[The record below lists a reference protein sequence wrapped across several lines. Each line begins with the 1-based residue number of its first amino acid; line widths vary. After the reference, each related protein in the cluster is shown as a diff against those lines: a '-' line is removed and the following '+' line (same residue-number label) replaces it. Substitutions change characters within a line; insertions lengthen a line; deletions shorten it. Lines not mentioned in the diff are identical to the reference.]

1 MSWKDLS
8 MADRAEYIKAGIQN
22 GITDLSHIEESYNE
36 YENGKLEASN
46 SIEKSLLN
54 KSIENAFKKIPKAI
68 RGVEQEVNKYADEF
82 KNTFGIS
89 LRDAA
94 GIIPYIGDALD
105 VKDISENIIDKRYG
119 EAALEAGLL
128 LLPNAIEKPLKYV
141 AKGLREA
148 LRYANDFS
156 ISLPFTINAMAK
168 KKRYVPFMSKA
179 KKQEYLDELDFRIRS
194 EVRPFTKEIVNNNVR
209 VRNNNNS
216 IKEFTPDFLRTRA
229 SSSMNTS
236 PHPFFPKVEFK
247 RIIPGAYGK
256 YDPNAN
262 IIKLQTRDFLGN
274 HRLRKADK
282 ILGTAAHEY
291 GHFWSRQYPRVKDLG
306 IPVRKY
312 YGPNMNHPD
321 INIFRPIFKHKPGK
335 WESHPD
341 EVIAEVFKGKWD
353 TKSPDI
359 IGPNSPNLEYIAK
372 SLSKSFNINRKEA
385 KKMILEMGDK
395 GYKYG
400 GKLN

>member
-8 MADRAEYIKAGIQN
+8 MADRAEYIKAGVQN
-22 GITDLSHIEESYNE
+22 GITDLSHIKKSYNE
-36 YENGKLEASN
+36 YENDKLETSN
-46 SIEKSLLN
+46 STEKNLLN
-54 KSIENAFKKIPKAI
+54 KAIGNTFKKIPEAI

-105 VKDISENIIDKRYG
+105 IKDISEDITNKKYG
-119 EAALEAGLL
+119 EAALGAGLL
-128 LLPNAIEKPLKYV
+128 LLPNAIEKPLKYA

-156 ISLPFTINAMAK
+156 ISLPLTINAIA

-194 EVRPFTKEIVNNNVR
+194 EVGPFTREIVNNNVR
-209 VRNNNNS
+209 VRNNNNNG
-216 IKEFTPDFLRTRA
+216 IKEFTPDFLQKFA

-236 PHPFFPKVEFK
+236 PYPFFPKVEFK
-247 RIIPGAYGK
+247 QVIPGAYGL
-256 YDPNAN
+256 YYPSEN
-262 IIKLQTRDFLGN
+262 IIKLRTRDFLGN

-291 GHFWSRQYPRVKDLG
+291 GHFWSKQYPRVEDLRKD
-306 IPVRKY
+306 

-335 WESHPD
+335 WESRPN
-341 EVIAEVFKGKWD
+341 EVISEIFKEKWN

-372 SLSKSFNINRKEA
+372 SLSKRFNINRKEA